1 MLMMGVM
8 QAGLAIHAPCFE
20 YSEGCTLLLL
30 PSTWIKVVSVVTS
43 VCFTKRRGCECDYL
57 EGYKDACE
65 KERSSTD
72 SQRDTHPF
80 VSENERSR

>member
-1 MLMMGVM
+1 MG
-8 QAGLAIHAPCFE
+8 L
-20 YSEGCTLLLL
+20 
-30 PSTWIKVVSVVTS
+30 
-43 VCFTKRRGCECDYL
+43 RRGGGGGPPPPFFFGYGAVSGCPQTLFVGGGGCACDYL

>member
-1 MLMMGVM
+1 M
-8 QAGLAIHAPCFE
+8 
-20 YSEGCTLLLL
+20 
-30 PSTWIKVVSVVTS
+30 
-43 VCFTKRRGCECDYL
+43 

-80 VSENERSR
+80 VSENERSGQEELRSRNCDTDLNDVSNHLVDAS

>member
-1 MLMMGVM
+1 MDDVKLGSYKFS
-8 QAGLAIHAPCFE
+8 AE
-20 YSEGCTLLLL
+20 YQD
-30 PSTWIKVVSVVTS
+30 IKVESPKLD
-43 VCFTKRRGCECDYL
+43 FTKWRGCEGDYL